1 MEYSVKEFRKRT
13 RKPSKICAMHN
24 AAAVAGKRNLELR
37 RIQFHTPRVRTEN
50 GIPIN
55 QKAMH
60 QAFLN
65 QDDQTGLEM
74 DDKSFGGSEKV

>member
-24 AAAVAGKRNLELR
+24 AAKVAGKRNLELR
-37 RIQFHTPRVRTEN
+37 RIQFHAQSVRVEN

-55 QKAMH
+55 QEAMH

-65 QDDQTGLEM
+65 QDDQTGAEM